1 VTRIRIIGALVAAAA
16 VVLLCLPA
24 SALAGSYTWN
34 LASDFTSSPPGAN
47 PDRDH
52 YGATPWSYAES
63 ATAPVLSTRSHDPGT
78 FQRLK
83 TFTTGIQGGL
93 AGWTGSDSTSP
104 TVVGINPQGSDI
116 SNGTVTFP
124 AHQIAVVP
132 SSSRFAAIGW
142 TSPLKHSASLLISE
156 SVSDDNHSSCL
167 GGGATWTL
175 DQNGQTIASGTAT
188 GQSILASPTVA
199 PGGSIYLTVDPGP
212 GLLYSA
218 ACVSTGVS
226 LQIQAF
232 ENTPP
237 TVTLATPA
245 PGALISG
252 GQPTFSGA
260 ATNGFGASPD
270 VTVRV
275 YNGSTAT
282 GTPLETVTTNRSGA
296 AYAVLPSPALDD
308 GTYTVQAQQDDLA
321 SPPNHGLSDPVT
333 FTLRN
338 AGPSIKIDSPGSGP
352 LNTATPTLTGLAGTA
367 PGDSNIVA
375 VGVFAGSQP
384 TGAPLRSLTAT
395 VSNGHFSVKVDPA
408 LPDGVY
414 TAIAGQRNSAG
425 ILGTSAPQIFRI
437 DTHSPAVTL
446 DQPAEGAQV
455 TATTP
460 LFSGSAGTAFGDSTT
475 VAVDVYAGGSTSGRR
490 VAHMFTTANGS
501 FWSVRVPFTLSAGRY
516 TAVATQSDD
525 AGHTG
530 RSVPHTFTIAQAPG
544 VIGPSVDLDRN
555 DTVSIAISC
564 RQPSTQTCG
573 GTVLILTANSYQAF
587 AGGPSGHLRV
597 LFAYVSIQGGQ
608 TVVVQRGLPGAVASV
623 LRRHLPVQVSVE
635 ASLADLAGHST
646 DVTARRALRRR

>member
-1 VTRIRIIGALVAAAA
+1 VTRFRIIGALVAAAA
-16 VVLLCLPA
+16 LALLCLPA
-24 SALAGSYTWN
+24 SALAGTYTWN
-34 LASDFTSSPPGAN
+34 LASDFTASPPGAN
-47 PDRDH
+47 PDHDH
-52 YGATPWSYAES
+52 YGGTPWSYVES
-63 ATAPVLSTRSHDPGT
+63 APRVLLAPPSHDPGT

-93 AGWTGSDSTSP
+93 AGWTGSDSQSP
-104 TVVGINPQGSDI
+104 TVVAINPQGSDI

-142 TSPLKHSASLLISE
+142 TSPLRRSASLLVVG
-156 SVSDDNHSSCL
+156 SVSNDNHSSCL
-167 GGGATWTL
+167 SGATWTL
-175 DQNGQTIASGTAT
+175 DQNGQTIASGMVA
-188 GQSILASPTVA
+188 GQSILATPTVA
-199 PGGSIYLTVDPGP
+199 PGGSIYLTVDPGTSV
-212 GLLYSA
+212 LYNA
-218 ACVSTGVS
+218 ACVSSGLS

-232 ENTPP
+232 ENTAP

-260 ATNGFGASPD
+260 ATDGFGASAD

-282 GTPLETVTTNRSGA
+282 GTPVETVTTKRSGV
-296 AYAVLPSPALDD
+296 AYAVLPSPALSD
-308 GTYTVQAQQDDLA
+308 GTYTAQAQQDDLA
-321 SPPNHGLSDPVT
+321 SPPNHGLSSPVT

-338 AGPSIKIDSPGSGP
+338 AGPSITLDSPGGGP
-352 LNTATPTLTGLAGTA
+352 LGTPTPTLTGLAGIA
-367 PGDSNIVA
+367 PGDSSTVA

-408 LPDGVY
+408 LPDGIY

-425 ILGTSAPQIFRI
+425 ILGTSAPQTFRI
-437 DTHSPAVTL
+437 DTHAPAVTL

-460 LFSGSAGTAFGDSTT
+460 MFSGSAGTAPGDSST
-475 VAVDVYAGGSTSGRR
+475 VTVDVYAGGSTSGRR
-490 VAHMFTTANGS
+490 VAHLFTTPNGS

-544 VIGPSVDLDRN
+544 VIGPSVRLDAN
-555 DTVSIAISC
+555 DTISIAISC
-564 RQPSTQTCG
+564 RQPSTQVCT
-573 GTVLILTANSYQAF
+573 GTVLILTAKSYQAF

-635 ASLADLAGHST
+635 ASLADSTGHSI